1 MMATQYAKAS
11 YEEIIDC
18 HTEEGHV
25 TAIGIHT
32 PTGDTPRKMFSGF
45 FEQFKKFKYLGCS
58 IKLVPAA
65 RLPADP
71 LQVSYEPGQ
80 VIGTAVDP
88 RDMLNPLLFHG
99 CHGNDLGTILNT
111 LYTGMQVGDS
121 LSVLDTPTSGAILP
135 TAFRDLMEKL
145 YYKGLTDKT
154 WKKAMPQRGF
164 IKSGL
169 RPMIY
174 SLATNR
180 QIIPGNQGEGID
192 VADDGSIDFDVAD
205 PTEEWELDTSYK
217 TKTSL
222 EHVQLF
228 TPRLQRLGW
237 LDTRNVLT
245 KGADMGGEGVTTIDD
260 AFFKQI
266 NYAELPEIFMGV
278 ILLPPAYGVEQYYR
292 MIIDHYFEFKGFRGI
307 SFKPEIGSVPSYFQA
322 NDLDDVQTFS
332 GTDHLDGNSTGGDS
346 PGGVSPLQEISL
358 VFKNNS
364 AASVS
369 VQQRAAI
376 VIGSTMIEVGT
387 ASSTSTVTAGNTK
400 TWSFTGLSGIPV
412 GQVIQG
418 LVQLGSGAG
427 LYMESIT
434 IGADDVSR
442 TITINYGS

>member
-45 FEQFKKFKYLGCS
+45 FNQFKKFKYLGCS

-192 VADDGSIDFDVAD
+192 VDSDGSIDFDVAD
-205 PTEEWELDTSYK
+205 PTEEWDLDTSYK

-245 KGADMGGEGVTTIDD
+245 KGADLGGEGVSTIDD

-322 NDLDDVQTFS
+322 NDLDNVVTFT
-332 GTDHLDGNSTGGDS
+332 GTDHLDGNSTGTEPAGTAPVTSISVVLKNSSANSLSYISRPSLIIGSQQLEKGTGTTSTLAAGGQTSWTFDS
-346 PGGVSPLQEISL
+346 FSGLPIGQV
-358 VFKNNS
+358 VT
-364 AASVS
+364 
-369 VQQRAAI
+369 AAI
-376 VIGSTMIEVGT
+376 MLN
-387 ASSTSTVTAGNTK
+387 ASGYSLFV
-400 TWSFTGLSGIPV
+400 
-412 GQVIQG
+412 
-418 LVQLGSGAG
+418 
-427 LYMESIT
+427 EDIT
-434 IGADDVSR
+434 IAENDVSR